1 MCKIGD
7 LNQND
12 LMTEKEVHSVLNIGK
27 PRIQKSSSTTSMS
40 SMVDSGDEMPSIY
53 DGSSGVEVHFT

>member
-12 LMTEKEVHSVLNIGK
+12 LMTEKEVHTVMNIGK
-27 PRIQKSSSTTSMS
+27 TRMQKSLSASSMS
-40 SMVDSGDEMPSIY
+40 SLVDSGDEMPSIY
-53 DGSSGVEVHFT
+53 DGSSGAEVY

>member
-27 PRIQKSSSTTSMS
+27 PKIQKSVSASSMS
-40 SMVDSGDEMPSIY
+40 SLADSGDEMSFAY
-53 DGSSGVEVHFT
+53 DGASFGEV